1 MYLWATAALRVLKPG
16 GYLLAFGGT
25 RTHHRLWCAIEDA
38 GFEIRDTIMWV
49 YGSGFP
55 KSHNLKGEWHGFGTA
70 LKPAYEPICVARK
83 PLDGTVAEN
92 VQKWGV
98 GAMDIDG
105 CRISLGGDSTERRA
119 TEYRDVA
126 PVAGMNASKVRGS
139 VNDNWRKGRWPA
151 NLIHDG
157 SEEVLGLFPQTTTWQ
172 GERKGGYKGT
182 SMFGLGGIND
192 APASSGSAARFFYC
206 AKASRSERGADN
218 KHPTVKP
225 LALMRYL
232 VNLVSRPGH
241 IVLDPFMGSGT
252 TGIACRELGREFIG
266 IDNNAEYCQIAER
279 RIAAGAQ

>member
-1 MYLWATAALRVLKPG
+1 M
-16 GYLLAFGGT
+16 AFGGT

-38 GFEIRDTIMWV
+38 GFEIRDTVMWV

-105 CRISLGGDSTERRA
+105 CRVMASPAGQSLMERGRQSIRTIRA
-119 TEYRDVA
+119 GRVA
-126 PVAGMNASKVRGS
+126 SCFGMKPEGLRNTTQHKS
-139 VNDNWRKGRWPA
+139 GRWPA

-157 SEEVLGLFPQTTTWQ
+157 SEEALELFPQTTTWQ